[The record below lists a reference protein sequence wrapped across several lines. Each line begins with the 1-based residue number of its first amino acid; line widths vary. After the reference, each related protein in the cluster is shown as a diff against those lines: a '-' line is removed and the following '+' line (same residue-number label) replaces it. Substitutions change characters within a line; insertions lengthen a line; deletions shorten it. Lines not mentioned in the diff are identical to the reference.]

1 MKRND
6 CLHGRRTL
14 GDADSLDDIRVEVA
28 RFDTLRTLINKAVLA
43 RLGFRGPYV
52 DYAARPTSG
61 PFPVRNLADELR
73 NEGLAEEP
81 AE

>member
-6 CLHGRRTL
+6 CRHGRRTL
-14 GDADSLDDIRVEVA
+14 GDPNSMDDIQAEVA
-28 RFDTLRTLINKAVLA
+28 RFDTLRTLINKTVLA
-43 RLGFRGPYV
+43 RVCYGGLYV
-52 DYAARPTSG
+52 DSR
-61 PFPVRNLADELR
+61 PVRLVADELR